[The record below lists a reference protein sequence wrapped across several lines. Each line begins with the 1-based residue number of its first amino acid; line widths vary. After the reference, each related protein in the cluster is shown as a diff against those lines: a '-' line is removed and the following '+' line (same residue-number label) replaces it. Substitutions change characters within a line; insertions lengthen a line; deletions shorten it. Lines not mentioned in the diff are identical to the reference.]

1 VGLSRLNKKSVTW
14 YKVKDLLETYSF
26 LVPFMAFI
34 VTFSFIPIVQVFYY
48 SLCSGNIMSGMK
60 FSGLNN
66 FIRILTTPDYGIY
79 FINSLSIAAFTIPL
93 GWFLSFMIA
102 NFLKR
107 KMRFAS
113 AFFEIILFLPSLVS
127 MVGAA
132 VVIMYIFSP
141 EGSVNFVIRS
151 LGFPAVNWLGTTAGA
166 RAMIVFLEIWKGIAL
181 HIFIYITALW
191 GIPEDYYEVAQI
203 EGAKPFHIMTKI
215 TIPLV
220 RRTIFFTTIMSFIWQ
235 VQIFDSVYVTTKG
248 GPFDTTKTITYSIYQ
263 TTFLNSRPGLGSAI
277 SVCFLFIIL
286 LVTAVQNY
294 FSNKLEIL
302 EY

>member
-1 VGLSRLNKKSVTW
+1 
-14 YKVKDLLETYSF
+14 
-26 LVPFMAFI
+26 
-34 VTFSFIPIVQVFYY
+34 
-48 SLCSGNIMSGMK
+48 MSGMK
-60 FSGLNN
+60 FSGLDN
-66 FIRILTTPDYGIY
+66 FIRIFTTLDYIIY
-79 FINSLSIAAFTIPL
+79 FLNSLSIAIFTIPL
-93 GWFLSFMIA
+93 GWLLSFMIA
-102 NFLKR
+102 NLLKQ

-113 AFFEIILFLPSLVS
+113 SFFEIVLFLPTLVS

-132 VVIMYIFSP
+132 VIITYIFSP
-141 EGSVNFVIRS
+141 EGSVNFIIQS
-151 LGFPAVNWLGTTAGA
+151 LGFSRVNWLGTTAGA
-166 RAMIVFLEIWKGIAL
+166 RTMIVFLELWKGIAL
-181 HIFIYITALW
+181 HIFIYITALR

-203 EGAKPFHIMTKI
+203 EGAKPFQVITKI

-263 TTFLNSRPGLGSAI
+263 TTFLNSRPSLGSAL